1 MKAKQIYFLTLF
13 IMFRYSASC
22 FVHFVHNIDRNK
34 DSKCSHIVY
43 TIYDSL
49 FKMFFVLIF
58 MVFNTEVASNIDDNK
73 AQFSSEDWT
82 FWGIRAS
89 GMHTCRTILKKNN
102 HINK

>member
-1 MKAKQIYFLTLF
+1 
-13 IMFRYSASC
+13 MFTHC
-22 FVHFVHNIDRNK
+22 
-34 DSKCSHIVY
+34 Y

-49 FKMFFVLIF
+49 FKMYVVLIF
-58 MVFNTEVASNIDDNK
+58 MVFEVASNIDDNK

-102 HINK
+102 HINKCQNPFVFTSLNKTVFLQKTMLKTENRPISVAHA

>member
-1 MKAKQIYFLTLF
+1 
-13 IMFRYSASC
+13 
-22 FVHFVHNIDRNK
+22 
-34 DSKCSHIVY
+34 
-43 TIYDSL
+43 
-49 FKMFFVLIF
+49 

-102 HINK
+102 HINKWSQKPFVFTSLTKTVFLHKTMLKTENRPISVAHA